1 MKSNNFSFSFSD
13 DSVVAFGS
21 VLHKASRLRE
31 ALKVILTTEKVLE
44 TPSQGELKIF
54 SKDWFEEGINCE
66 ALELGDKAWRKGK
79 IKIKVSIE
87 FHPDEPQALDS
98 PLDDFR
104 QTILD

>member
-1 MKSNNFSFSFSD
+1 MESQNFSFSFSD
-13 DSVVAFGS
+13 ESVVAFGS
-21 VLHKASRLRE
+21 VLHKAGRLRE
-31 ALKVILTTEKVLE
+31 ALKVVLTSEKILK
-44 TPSQGELKIF
+44 TPSQDELKIF

-87 FHPDEPQALDS
+87 FHPDEPQAPDS

-104 QTILD
+104 QKIFE